1 MRTASPTLRRC
12 VLWLLLAALLPLLTA
27 CGEAPDE
34 EQLRAVVSAHL
45 TETFGDDT
53 FALSRLRRLGSAPM
67 AAAGDGSPRRIVYY
81 NVVLTFERDFDFS
94 SWDTLNIAAFANL
107 LGATEQGIEGLE
119 QNGNRAGDEV
129 RVRGSV
135 TFSRKD
141 GQWAPVSSVR
151 PAVAAGVDG
160 VGAGAGGLDSSRRT
174 IERISGLLAEK
185 AGDARAR
192 KEIIDEELGDAYRAI
207 RLRLDRLDRALIIA
221 GGPSDGEYTQ
231 IATILAD
238 TLARHGTPSNAVTSS
253 GSTDNIGL
261 LRGGKADVVMVQ
273 NNVAAHAQLGT
284 GPFETDG
291 PFYELQALASL
302 FPEPIHVI
310 VAADANIDGVA
321 QLRGKRVEIGRPQ
334 SGARHTTIALLEAA
348 GLALKD
354 LQAIQETGLEKGLEL
369 LGMGEIDAVIATIG
383 APAASL
389 QRAAAD
395 GSIRLVALTGAERDA
410 MVARG
415 RVYVPMVMPP
425 STYPGQRSAVPTVAV
440 TALLASRRGLPSTD
454 VDRVLTTLFDDID
467 FVSAGSA
474 AGSLIAR
481 SSARAGLSI
490 PLHPAALAFFGGDP
504 PKGDQANDQIG
515 DQIGDPTGIGPQ
527 GQAAPAPGAG
537 EAEEGPAGNEQ

>member
-1 MRTASPTLRRC
+1 
-12 VLWLLLAALLPLLTA
+12 
-27 CGEAPDE
+27 
-34 EQLRAVVSAHL
+34 
-45 TETFGDDT
+45 
-53 FALSRLRRLGSAPM
+53 
-67 AAAGDGSPRRIVYY
+67 
-81 NVVLTFERDFDFS
+81 
-94 SWDTLNIAAFANL
+94 
-107 LGATEQGIEGLE
+107 
-119 QNGNRAGDEV
+119 
-129 RVRGSV
+129 
-135 TFSRKD
+135 
-141 GQWAPVSSVR
+141 
-151 PAVAAGVDG
+151 
-160 VGAGAGGLDSSRRT
+160 
-174 IERISGLLAEK
+174 
-185 AGDARAR
+185 
-192 KEIIDEELGDAYRAI
+192 
-207 RLRLDRLDRALIIA
+207 
-221 GGPSDGEYTQ
+221 
-231 IATILAD
+231 
-238 TLARHGTPSNAVTSS
+238 
-253 GSTDNIGL
+253 
-261 LRGGKADVVMVQ
+261 MVQ

-302 FPEPIHVI
+302 FPEPIHII
-310 VAADANIDGVA
+310 VAADSNIGGVA
-321 QLRGKRVEIGRPQ
+321 ELRGKRVEIGRPQ

-354 LQAIQETGLEKGLEL
+354 LQAIQETGLETGLEL
-369 LGMGEIDAVIATIG
+369 LGKGEIDAVIATIG

-395 GSIRLVALTGAERDA
+395 GSIRLVALTSAERDA

-504 PKGDQANDQIG
+504 PKGDQASDQA
-515 DQIGDPTGIGPQ
+515 GDPTGIGPR

-537 EAEEGPAGNEQ
+537 EAEAGPAGNEQ

>member
-1 MRTASPTLRRC
+1 MRTAAPTPRRF
-12 VLWLLLAALLPLLTA
+12 VLWLLLAALVPLLTA
-27 CGEAPDE
+27 CGQAPDE

-53 FALSRLRRLGSAPM
+53 FALTRLRRLGSAPM

-81 NVVLTFERDFDFS
+81 NAVLTFERDFDFS

-119 QNGNRAGDEV
+119 QNGNQAGDEV

-135 TFSRKD
+135 SFSRKD
-141 GQWAPVSSVR
+141 GRWAPVSSVR
-151 PAVAAGVDG
+151 PAVVAGVDAG
-160 VGAGAGGLDSSRRT
+160 VGGLDSSRRT

-185 AGDARAR
+185 TGDARAR

-221 GGPSDGEYTQ
+221 GGPSDGEYTR

-238 TLARHGTPSNAVTSS
+238 TLARQGTPSNAVTSS
-253 GSTDNIGL
+253 GSTENIAL

-284 GPFETDG
+284 GPFEADG

-310 VAADANIDGVA
+310 VAADSNIGGLGE
-321 QLRGKRVEIGRPQ
+321 LRGKRVEIGRPQ
-334 SGARHTTIALLEAA
+334 SGARHTTIALMEAA

-354 LQAIQETGLEKGLEL
+354 LQAIQEAGLEKGLEL
-369 LGMGEIDAVIATIG
+369 LGKGEIDAVIATIG

-395 GSIRLVALTGAERDA
+395 GSIRLVALTSAERDA

-415 RVYVPMVMPP
+415 RVYVPAVMPP

-467 FVSAGSA
+467 FVSTGSA

-490 PLHPAALAFFGGDP
+490 PLHPAALAFFGGDAP
-504 PKGDQANDQIG
+504 NGDQA
-515 DQIGDPTGIGPQ
+515 GDPTGIGHQ
-527 GQAAPAPGAG
+527 GQATPAPGAG
-537 EAEEGPAGNEQ
+537 AAETGPAGSAQ